1 MHLISDSTGET
12 LNMVGR
18 AAAAAFYKDYHPIE
32 HIYAL
37 VRTPQ
42 QLERVFSEIE
52 RQPGIVLFTLADGT
66 LRSQL
71 EDGCRKFAI
80 PYISILDPV
89 ISSLETYLNAK
100 SRPHIGGQHALNDQY
115 FRRIDA
121 LNYSLLHDDGQHP
134 EDLESADVV
143 LVGVSRSS
151 KTPTSIYL
159 AIRGFKT
166 ANVPLVPGIALP
178 PQLFGLERPLVKT
191 EERNCEESRRILLLG
206 LCGGLLQGGL
216 RGRGGPALPPASHGQ
231 EDDQSDRTE
240 EEEGAGK
247 PDHLH
252 GGVECGERSQSQG
265 EAGPEPEIG
274 AGRILVEERVV
285 GPERRRAVLGGYF
298 APDSDFRAPLIGSL
312 GRADQT

>member
-1 MHLISDSTGET
+1 MRSTAALEDLSTVCPQAVKDAVVDSRRRNVFHMHLISDATGET
-12 LNMVGR
+12 LNAVAR
-18 AAAAAFYKDYHPIE
+18 AAAAYYADYHPIE

-37 VRTPQ
+37 VRTPK

-52 RQPGIVLFTLADGT
+52 RQPGIVLFTLADGA

-71 EDGCRKFAI
+71 EDGCREFGI

-100 SRPHIGGQHALNDQY
+100 SRPQVGGQHALNDEY

-166 ANVPLVPGIALP
+166 ANVPLVPGIALNS
-178 PQLFGLERPLVKT
+178 QLLTAERPLIVGLT
-191 EERNCEESRRILLLG
+191 ASADRIAHMRQNRLISLSASSSIGYADRQAITAELVHAREICSARDWPMIDVTRRSIEETAAEIINLL
-206 LCGGLLQGGL
+206 
-216 RGRGGPALPPASHGQ
+216 
-231 EDDQSDRTE
+231 T
-240 EEEGAGK
+240 
-247 PDHLH
+247 
-252 GGVECGERSQSQG
+252 
-265 EAGPEPEIG
+265 
-274 AGRILVEERVV
+274 
-285 GPERRRAVLGGYF
+285 ERRGAM
-298 APDSDFRAPLIGSL
+298 A
-312 GRADQT
+312 Q

>member
-18 AAAAAFYKDYHPIE
+18 AAAAAFYADYHPIE

-42 QLERVFSEIE
+42 QLERVFSDIE

-100 SRPHIGGQHALNDQY
+100 SRPHIGGQHALNDDY

-166 ANVPLVPGIALP
+166 ANVPLVPGIALA
-178 PQLFGLERPLVKT
+178 PQIFSLERPLVVGLT
-191 EERNCEESRRILLLG
+191 ASADRISQIRQHRLLG
-206 LCGGLLQGGL
+206 LSANKDSGYADRQAIASELVHAREICSARGWPMIDVTRRSIEETAAAIINLL
-216 RGRGGPALPPASHGQ
+216 
-231 EDDQSDRTE
+231 T
-240 EEEGAGK
+240 
-247 PDHLH
+247 
-252 GGVECGERSQSQG
+252 
-265 EAGPEPEIG
+265 
-274 AGRILVEERVV
+274 
-285 GPERRRAVLGGYF
+285 ERRSTMA
-298 APDSDFRAPLIGSL
+298 
-312 GRADQT
+312 Q

>member
-1 MHLISDSTGET
+1 MDSRRRNVFHMHLVSDATGET
-12 LNMVGR
+12 LNMVAR
-18 AAAAAFYKDYHPIE
+18 AAAAYYADYYPIE

-42 QLERVFSEIE
+42 QLERVFAEVQ
-52 RQPGIVLFTLADGT
+52 RQPGIVLYTLADGA

-71 EDGCRKFAI
+71 EDGCRQFGI

-100 SRPHIGGQHALNDQY
+100 SRPHIGGQHALNDEY

-166 ANVPLVPGIALP
+166 ANVPLVPGIDLP
-178 PQLFGLERPLVKT
+178 TQLFSLERPLIVGLT
-191 EERNCEESRRILLLG
+191 ASAERISQIRQHRLLG
-206 LCGGLLQGGL
+206 LSAGKETGYADRQIIASELVHAREICS
-216 RGRGGPALPPASHGQ
+216 GRGWPMIDVTRRSIEETAAAIINLL
-231 EDDQSDRTE
+231 TE
-240 EEEGAGK
+240 RQNLAAK
-247 PDHLH
+247 
-252 GGVECGERSQSQG
+252 
-265 EAGPEPEIG
+265 
-274 AGRILVEERVV
+274 
-285 GPERRRAVLGGYF
+285 
-298 APDSDFRAPLIGSL
+298 
-312 GRADQT
+312 

>member
-1 MHLISDSTGET
+1 VDSRRRNVFHMHLVSDATGET
-12 LNMVGR
+12 LNMVAR
-18 AAAAAFYKDYHPIE
+18 AAAAYYADYYPIE

-42 QLERVFSEIE
+42 QLERVFTEVE
-52 RQPGIVLFTLADGT
+52 RQPGIVLYTLADGA

-71 EDGCRKFAI
+71 EDGCRQFGI

-89 ISSLETYLNAK
+89 ISSLENYLNAK

-166 ANVPLVPGIALP
+166 ANIPLVPGIDLP
-178 PQLFGLERPLVKT
+178 VQLFGLERPLIVGLT
-191 EERNCEESRRILLLG
+191 ASAERISQIRQHRLLG
-206 LCGGLLQGGL
+206 L
-216 RGRGGPALPPASHGQ
+216 S
-231 EDDQSDRTE
+231 
-240 EEEGAGK
+240 AGK
-247 PDHLH
+247 ETGYADRQIISSELVYAREMCSARGWPMIDVTRRSIEETAAAIINLLT
-252 GGVECGERSQSQG
+252 ERQSLMAQ
-265 EAGPEPEIG
+265 
-274 AGRILVEERVV
+274 
-285 GPERRRAVLGGYF
+285 
-298 APDSDFRAPLIGSL
+298 
-312 GRADQT
+312 

>member
-1 MHLISDSTGET
+1 MERRLKPTPENLSTVYPQAVRGAVVDSRRRNVFHMHLISDATGET
-12 LNMVGR
+12 LNTVAR
-18 AAAAAFYKDYHPIE
+18 AAAAYYADYHSIE

-52 RQPGIVLFTLADGT
+52 RQPGIVLFTLADGA

-71 EDGCRKFAI
+71 EDGCKEFGI

-100 SRPHIGGQHALNDQY
+100 SRPHIGGQHALNDEY

-134 EDLESADVV
+134 DDLESADVI

-166 ANVPLVPGIALP
+166 ANVPLVPGIALA
-178 PQLFGLERPLVKT
+178 PQLLAVKRPLVVGLAA
-191 EERNCEESRRILLLG
+191 SADRIAQIRHQRLLG
-206 LCGGLLQGGL
+206 LSPGRDTSYADRQAIAAELVHAREICSARGWPVIDVTRRSIEETAATIINLL
-216 RGRGGPALPPASHGQ
+216 
-231 EDDQSDRTE
+231 TE
-240 EEEGAGK
+240 
-247 PDHLH
+247 
-252 GGVECGERSQSQG
+252 
-265 EAGPEPEIG
+265 
-274 AGRILVEERVV
+274 
-285 GPERRRAVLGGYF
+285 RANKM
-298 APDSDFRAPLIGSL
+298 A
-312 GRADQT
+312 Q

>member
-1 MHLISDSTGET
+1 MDSRRRNAFHMHLISDATGET
-12 LNMVGR
+12 LNMVAR
-18 AAAAAFYKDYHPIE
+18 AAAAFYADHYPIE

-37 VRTPQ
+37 VRTAE

-66 LRSQL
+66 LRSRL

-89 ISSLETYLNAK
+89 ISSLGTYLNAK
-100 SRPHIGGQHALNDQY
+100 SRPHIGGQHALNADY

-121 LNYSLLHDDGQHP
+121 LNYSLLHDDGQHLD
-134 EDLESADVV
+134 DLESADVV

-178 PQLFGLERPLVKT
+178 SQLFGVERPLVVGLT
-191 EERNCEESRRILLLG
+191 ASADRISQIRQHRLLG
-206 LCGGLLQGGL
+206 LSADRESGYADRQAIAAELVHAREICSARGWPMIDVTRRSIEETAAGIINLL
-216 RGRGGPALPPASHGQ
+216 S
-231 EDDQSDRTE
+231 
-240 EEEGAGK
+240 
-247 PDHLH
+247 
-252 GGVECGERSQSQG
+252 
-265 EAGPEPEIG
+265 
-274 AGRILVEERVV
+274 
-285 GPERRRAVLGGYF
+285 ERRTMMA
-298 APDSDFRAPLIGSL
+298 
-312 GRADQT
+312 Q

>member
-1 MHLISDSTGET
+1 MDSRRRNVFHMHLISDATGET
-12 LNMVGR
+12 LNAVAR
-18 AAAAAFYKDYHPIE
+18 AAAAYYADYHPIE

-37 VRTPQ
+37 VRTPK

-52 RQPGIVLFTLADGT
+52 RQPGIVLFTLADVA

-71 EDGCRKFAI
+71 EDGCREFGI

-100 SRPHIGGQHALNDQY
+100 SRPQVGGQHALNDEY

-166 ANVPLVPGIALP
+166 ANVPLVPGIALNS
-178 PQLFGLERPLVKT
+178 QLLTAERPLIVGLT
-191 EERNCEESRRILLLG
+191 ASADRIAHMRQNRLISLSASTSIGYADRQAITAELVHAREICSARDWPMIDVTRRSIEETAAEIINLL
-206 LCGGLLQGGL
+206 
-216 RGRGGPALPPASHGQ
+216 
-231 EDDQSDRTE
+231 T
-240 EEEGAGK
+240 
-247 PDHLH
+247 
-252 GGVECGERSQSQG
+252 
-265 EAGPEPEIG
+265 
-274 AGRILVEERVV
+274 
-285 GPERRRAVLGGYF
+285 ERRGAM
-298 APDSDFRAPLIGSL
+298 A
-312 GRADQT
+312 Q

>member
-1 MHLISDSTGET
+1 MRSAAAPEDLSTVCPQAVKDAVVDSRRRNVFHMHLISDATGET
-12 LNMVGR
+12 LNAVAR
-18 AAAAAFYKDYHPIE
+18 AAAAYYADYQPIE

-37 VRTPQ
+37 VRTPK

-52 RQPGIVLFTLADGT
+52 RQPGIVLFTLADGA

-71 EDGCRKFAI
+71 EDGCREFGI

-100 SRPHIGGQHALNDQY
+100 SRPQVGGQHALNDEY

-166 ANVPLVPGIALP
+166 ANVPLVPGIALNS
-178 PQLFGLERPLVKT
+178 QLLTAERPLIVGLT
-191 EERNCEESRRILLLG
+191 ASADRIAHMRQNRLISLSASSSIGYADRQAITAELVHAREICSARDWPMIDVTRRSIEETAAEIINLL
-206 LCGGLLQGGL
+206 
-216 RGRGGPALPPASHGQ
+216 
-231 EDDQSDRTE
+231 T
-240 EEEGAGK
+240 
-247 PDHLH
+247 
-252 GGVECGERSQSQG
+252 
-265 EAGPEPEIG
+265 
-274 AGRILVEERVV
+274 
-285 GPERRRAVLGGYF
+285 ERRGAM
-298 APDSDFRAPLIGSL
+298 A
-312 GRADQT
+312 Q